1 MTPMIATSLH
11 LSSFSLP
18 LLTSGLD
25 LGALPASRFM
35 MISAGWFFFFGLLF
49 GAWKYACIARSPEAQ
64 APVYVDIAHRAALLY
79 SFACML
85 VSQLCGASAWSN
97 AVNLTAAIVLVLYFA
112 VSVLGYA
119 VHGALR
125 DTDNQLARPHRLGTR
140 AIGDGVMLTFMI
152 SLSAAE
158 IGAFLVLFSGYLAA

>member
-1 MTPMIATSLH
+1 MSMLAALLH
-11 LSSFSLP
+11 LSPNSLP
-18 LLTSGLD
+18 LLASGLD
-25 LGALPASRFM
+25 PRALPASRFM
-35 MISAGWFFFFGLLF
+35 MISAGLFFFFGLLF

-97 AVNLTAAIVLVLYFA
+97 TVNLTAAIVLVLYFG
-112 VSVLGYA
+112 VSVFGYA

-125 DTDNQLARPHRLGTR
+125 DTDNQLARPHRLGKRT
-140 AIGDGVMLTFMI
+140 IGDGLMLTFMI

-158 IGAFLVLFSGYLAA
+158 IGAFLVIFSGFLAA